1 IATRDIAAALGR
13 FLDVPVDAVAAE
25 QAQARFGWLAMFYGA
40 DAPASSTHTRAL
52 LGWQPQHPTL
62 LDDIAAGHYPGG

>member
-1 IATRDIAAALGR
+1 
-13 FLDVPVDAVAAE
+13 AAE